1 MGCGCGKSKE
11 QRAQEMQA
19 RLDRRAAARA
29 ARRQEVADRALKP
42 AKSAK

>member
-11 QRAQEMQA
+11 ERAAEMQA

-29 ARRQEVADRALKP
+29 ARKAEVAGRAN
-42 AKSAK
+42 ADKSKK

>member
-11 QRAQEMQA
+11 EKAAEMQA

-29 ARRQEVADRALKP
+29 ARKQEVAARADKP
-42 AKSAK
+42 KIAVK